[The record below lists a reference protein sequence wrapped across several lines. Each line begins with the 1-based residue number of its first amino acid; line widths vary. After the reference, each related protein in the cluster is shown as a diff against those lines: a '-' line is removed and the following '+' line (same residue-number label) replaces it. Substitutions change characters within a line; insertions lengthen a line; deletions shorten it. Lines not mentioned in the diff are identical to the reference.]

1 MQKIQARTLLQIS
14 WALLLG
20 LLTLSRVAAQP
31 TALGTTPPAGA
42 PLTLPEC
49 VRYALQNQPI
59 VRQAKLDEQVNEAD
73 IRIGL
78 AGWLP
83 QVGLTGNAQRA
94 FQLPFV
100 VLPNEQGGVTPRQVG
115 LKNTSTFTLSGNQ
128 AIYNQDVWLARRQAR
143 PSREFARQN
152 TALVRTNLV
161 ADVSRSFYDVLLNLQ
176 QVRVYES
183 DIVRLGRGLKDARAR
198 YEAGVN
204 DKIDYKQAEIALNTS
219 RAARKQAQ
227 ESVKGNLAR
236 LKELMGLPGAQPL
249 TLNYDSLRL
258 ELDAA
263 LDTTTGVEPA
273 NRLEIR
279 LLQTQ
284 KVLQSAQIGYY
295 RWGFLPAVGAYG
307 TYNTVFQN
315 DNLGDLYSRRFPS
328 SYGGLQLSLPILQ
341 GGRRLQNL
349 RRARLIDQRLDEDV
363 LATRNQINTEFE
375 QALATYKGFYADYQ
389 YGKQNLA
396 LAREVFDVVNL
407 QYREGIK
414 PYLDVLVAQTTLRSA
429 ELTYN
434 VALFQVLTSK
444 VEVLRARGELAVE

>member
-1 MQKIQARTLLQIS
+1 MRASFLVGLHWAILLA
-14 WALLLG
+14 WVAGAPPAL
-20 LLTLSRVAAQP
+20 AQP
-31 TALGTTPPAGA
+31 TVLGAAPAVAA
-42 PLTLPEC
+42 PLSLPEC
-49 VRYALQNQPI
+49 VRYALQNQPL
-59 VRQAKLDEQVNEAD
+59 VRQARIDEQVNEAD

-100 VLPNEQGGVTPRQVG
+100 VLPNAEGGLSPRQVG
-115 LKNTSTFTLSGNQ
+115 LINTSTFTLSGTQ
-128 AIYNQDVWLARRQAR
+128 AIYNQDVWLARRQAG

-161 ADVSRSFYDVLLNLQ
+161 SNVSRTFYDVLLAQQ

-183 DIVRLGRGLKDARAR
+183 DLVRLSRGLKDARAR

-204 DKIDYKQAEIALNTS
+204 DKIDFKQAEISLNTS

-227 ESVKGNLAR
+227 ESVKASTAR

-249 TLNYDSLRL
+249 AVQYDSARL
-258 ELDAA
+258 ELEAA
-263 LDTTTGVEPA
+263 LDTTTGLEPG

-295 RWGFLPAVGAYG
+295 RWGFLPELEAYG
-307 TYNTVFQN
+307 SYNTTFQN
-315 DNLGDLYSRRFPS
+315 NNLGDLYSRRFPS
-328 SYGGLQLSLPILQ
+328 SFAGLQLNLPILQ

-349 RRARLIDQRLDEDV
+349 RRARLLDQRLDEDV
-363 LATRNQINTEFE
+363 TATRNQINTEFE
-375 QALATYKGFYADYQ
+375 QALASYKSFYADYQ

-444 VEVLRARGELAVE
+444 VEVLRARGELEVE